1 MSQPPSSTVQLR
13 LALLATEFES
23 TLTFFRLLKVTQLKD
38 LCKSVGLA
46 LKGKKQDLMDRL
58 EQYTR
63 SCYAAGENIR
73 LLAIRSVVLKMLN
86 HDPVPDFHTLCHAL
100 QLGLID
106 TEKLLQQ
113 NNQQNTRLTH
123 GMSAHTHRKPPQPS
137 NPMAGGY
144 SLGNTLHGSVYY
156 PRYTGPMLLF
166 QSTLFYRLIRMVH
179 GFPYMMVASKGRN
192 VCNVPVSL
200 NSEEVEALQLNPDAR
215 LYLFSGLSSTPNP
228 SKTPIQFPPIEI
240 HVDGINTKQYVK
252 GLKGK
257 PGTCRPADLTKYVNN
272 LRRQFTVNVVYS
284 DAMEPY
290 ILYMY
295 IVHAQKP
302 ETLVDQ
308 IERNGLH
315 IPVDA
320 TKKTIQRDYE
330 LNQDDDIVM
339 DTSSISLRCP
349 LTYARMK
356 HPMKSTTCDH
366 VQCFDGLS
374 FLTMQERI
382 PSWICPVCSAQMD
395 QNSLAVLDY
404 MNDILQKTSEEVDTV
419 MLNTDGSWAIQTE
432 TEGNAKNESSPAPK
446 SPSAAASVPPPEQ
459 SVEPANESIEVI
471 SLDSDSEDEAPPARP
486 TTQNEPTPQQ
496 TPSQASPSTQHNTPL
511 LTHAQVPA
519 PNLPKPMNRE
529 HQTTSENV
537 LQHNRATSS
546 NSSATHSDVSGQPYR
561 APPASTNRNYSSN
574 VPQAP
579 WLNDGG
585 RNSSTS
591 SVSGMSGMS
600 GLSGLSGISANSGM
614 SGFSGASGASG
625 ASGNSGLSGAS
636 KLSSLSNMSARTGL
650 SALNSMRGS
659 PANMN
664 GYHGTRDAPGFHR
677 TPPAIQSPSAQS
689 HHSRQSMS
697 RHSSQSH
704 HHQPSPHQSPPQSSN
719 GRPQLPQPLLP
730 SLFNPDGLSH
740 SLPKPPN
747 SNGSERNANGA
758 ARPVEVDD
766 SSSDN
771 EPLAR
776 HEDVPL
782 SHVSRRKAPTIPE
795 ELDLGTEARPSLP
808 PVRTQQNLPSRDVQM
823 SPPPVSNRSTLITSL
838 QSPQLS
844 HHGSP
849 VLPAPSSSGQQSGT
863 RLPSINS
870 LTRQDPP
877 PPPNDRF
884 HVPWAKENPVQKSA
898 VSEIGKANLFS
909 PQPPVNQQNMLPIQP
924 LAPKPVFG
932 WNLNNGNKNRQEG
945 EASKS
950 VDETPQERNSTPS
963 LHPQSRAPSASE
975 SARQTPSGNQTP
987 QLSSET
993 QPISAPEKPEPQPLQ
1008 THGRRESR
1016 LTSSPVIV
1024 ASKSASAEEAPLRTG
1039 SLENRAQSTPS
1050 IPQRPS
1056 TSEVSDNLRP
1066 SLHQGPHSAG
1076 SLSSNSESV
1085 RQNAIAE
1092 RYRQLILTS
1101 SSLINNYNRMALNPS
1116 STPPNNSGIPVLPSL
1131 PQLSSPPLNP
1141 PSQPGTNGSQ
1151 QKPEDRASKTPGNTP
1166 AASEASGSV
1175 AGANTAGASATGAS
1189 AASGS
1194 TVSGTT
1200 APANTTGN
1208 NDANKTSSETHPR
1221 VVNKQF
1227 KLNKDAQGEDQ
1238 TVSVSPLT
1246 TSNKAAV
1253 DKDSEKLA
1261 EQAREKQP
1269 EVLEPPR
1276 ALIQT
1281 KADSLPEKAAE
1292 RTQNEPDRQSE
1303 PTKPTAPQP
1312 PARSEN
1318 YLRSA
1323 FDVLTEED
1331 ALEKIRGVL
1340 GIEVTGNIWRSRSP
1354 FNRAPPQDGESERPT
1369 PPQATPEVDRV
1380 QEHSGESTSPIDSRI
1395 ERMSIETPNGKKRS
1409 ILNSSTE
1416 RSWNKRL
1423 NRQGLKKFDP
1433 SEINS
1438 SQIIELDD

>member
-113 NNQQNTRLTH
+113 NSQQNTRLTH
-123 GMSAHTHRKPPQPS
+123 GMSPHTHRKPPQPS

-200 NSEEVEALQLNPDAR
+200 NSEEVEVLQLNPDAR

-228 SKTPIQFPPIEI
+228 GKTPIQFPPIEI

-295 IVHAQKP
+295 IVHAHKP
-302 ETLVDQ
+302 ETLVEE
-308 IERNGLH
+308 IEKNGQH

-486 TTQNEPTPQQ
+486 TTQNEQTPQQ

-511 LTHAQVPA
+511 LTHSQVPA
-519 PNLPKPMNRE
+519 PNVPKPINRE

-546 NSSATHSDVSGQPYR
+546 NSSATHSDVSGPPYR
-561 APPASTNRNYSSN
+561 APPTNTNRNYS
-574 VPQAP
+574 QAP

-585 RNSSTS
+585 RNSSAS

-625 ASGNSGLSGAS
+625 NSG
-636 KLSSLSNMSARTGL
+636 LSNMSARTGL
-650 SALNSMRGS
+650 SALNSMRGG
-659 PANMN
+659 PAHMN

-677 TPPAIQSPSAQS
+677 TPPAVQSPSAQS
-689 HHSRQSMS
+689 HQSRQPMS

-704 HHQPSPHQSPPQSSN
+704 QHQPSPHQSPPQSSN

-730 SLFNPDGLSH
+730 SLFNPDGLNH

-758 ARPVEVDD
+758 ARPVEVED

-823 SPPPVSNRSTLITSL
+823 SPPPVSNRSTLVTSL
-838 QSPQLS
+838 HSPQLS

-849 VLPAPSSSGQQSGT
+849 VLPAPSSSGQQSAT
-863 RLPSINS
+863 RLPSINT

-877 PPPNDRF
+877 HPPNDRF

-898 VSEIGKANLFS
+898 VPELGKGNLFK

-932 WNLNNGNKNRQEG
+932 WNLNNGNKNRPEG
-945 EASKS
+945 EASKP
-950 VDETPQERNSTPS
+950 VDETPQERNTTPS

-975 SARQTPSGNQTP
+975 SARQTPSGTQTP

-993 QPISAPEKPEPQPLQ
+993 QPISAPQKPEPQPLQ
-1008 THGRRESR
+1008 SHSRRESR

-1024 ASKSASAEEAPLRTG
+1024 ASKSASAEETPLRSD

-1056 TSEVSDNLRP
+1056 TTEVSDNLRP

-1076 SLSSNSESV
+1076 SLSSNSETL

-1116 STPPNNSGIPVLPSL
+1116 STLPNNSGIPVLPSL

-1151 QKPEDRASKTPGNTP
+1151 HKPEDRASKTPGNTP

-1175 AGANTAGASATGAS
+1175 AGASTAGASATGAS

-1194 TVSGTT
+1194 TASGAT

-1208 NDANKTSSETHPR
+1208 NNANKASSETHPR

-1227 KLNKDAQGEDQ
+1227 KLNKDVNGEDQ

-1253 DKDSEKLA
+1253 DKESEKLA
-1261 EQAREKQP
+1261 EQPQEKQQ
-1269 EVLEPPR
+1269 EVQEPPR
-1276 ALIQT
+1276 ALVQT

-1303 PTKPTAPQP
+1303 PTKPTAPQA

-1369 PPQATPEVDRV
+1369 PPQATPEVERV

-1395 ERMSIETPNGKKRS
+1395 ERMSIETPTGKKRS
-1409 ILNSSTE
+1409 ILNSSSE

-1423 NRQGLKKFDP
+1423 NRQSLKKFDP

>member
-650 SALNSMRGS
+650 SALNSMRG
-659 PANMN
+659 M
-664 GYHGTRDAPGFHR
+664 
-677 TPPAIQSPSAQS
+677 
-689 HHSRQSMS
+689 
-697 RHSSQSH
+697 
-704 HHQPSPHQSPPQSSN
+704 
-719 GRPQLPQPLLP
+719 
-730 SLFNPDGLSH
+730 
-740 SLPKPPN
+740 
-747 SNGSERNANGA
+747 
-758 ARPVEVDD
+758 EVDD